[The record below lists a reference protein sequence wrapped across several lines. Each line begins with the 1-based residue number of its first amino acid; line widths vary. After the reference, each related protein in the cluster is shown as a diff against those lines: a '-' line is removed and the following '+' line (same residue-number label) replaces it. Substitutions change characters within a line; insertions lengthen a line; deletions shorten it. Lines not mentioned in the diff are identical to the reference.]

1 MNLLTTDSPVSQAW
15 LLCSY
20 FISLFA
26 VGFVWRS
33 WATYQKTG
41 INPLV
46 LPAADTAHGYIGRA
60 FKWVMASL
68 FVYLA
73 ANALQWLPAWAL
85 LWQPPPWLS
94 TLAWCALWLAWAGM
108 ATAQRQMGHAWR
120 IGIDTR
126 HATPLVVHGL
136 FRVSRN
142 PIFLALRV
150 SLLGL
155 LVLHPTAPILALAA
169 TAEVLMQ
176 IQVRLEEV
184 HLRQLH
190 GRSYAGYCQRVRR
203 WL

>member
-33 WATYQKTG
+33 WAIYRETG

-46 LPAADTAHGYIGRA
+46 LPAADTAQGYIGRA
-60 FKWVMASL
+60 FKWLMASL

-73 ANALQWLPAWAL
+73 ANALHWLPAWAL
-85 LWQPPPWLS
+85 LWQSPLWLS
-94 TLAWCALWLAWAGM
+94 TLAWSALSLAWVGVAI
-108 ATAQRQMGHAWR
+108 AQWQMGHAWR

-126 HATPLVVHGL
+126 HATPLVVHGV
-136 FRVSRN
+136 FRASRN
-142 PIFLALRV
+142 PIFLALRIA
-150 SLLGL
+150 LLGL
-155 LVLHPTAPILALAA
+155 LVLNPTAPILVLAA
-169 TAEVLMQ
+169 IAEILMQ

-184 HLRQLH
+184 HLQQLH
-190 GRSYAGYCQRVRR
+190 GSSYAGYRQRVRR